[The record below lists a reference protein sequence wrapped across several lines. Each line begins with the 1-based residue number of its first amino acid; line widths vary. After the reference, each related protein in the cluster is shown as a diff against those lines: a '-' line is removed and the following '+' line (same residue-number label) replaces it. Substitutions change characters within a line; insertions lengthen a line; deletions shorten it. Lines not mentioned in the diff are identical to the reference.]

1 MKSKV
6 AERILA
12 KIPEETKIFVDKYA
26 DLVVLINSVLREK
39 GLTQKAL
46 ADQLDKRPSEINK
59 WLSGEHNFTLKSLA
73 KLEAELGVTL
83 IEIPKPNKA
92 EREFTLNNGTTLK
105 VYVNKESAL
114 KQESPAQ
121 TGWVTAGT
129 MEQTYELA
137 YGG

>member
-26 DLVVLINSVLREK
+26 DLVVLINSVLKEK

-46 ADQLDKRPSEINK
+46 ADQLDKRPSEIHK

-83 IEIPKPNKA
+83 IEIPKPQKA
-92 EREFTLNNGTTLK
+92 ERVLETEEK
-105 VYVNKESAL
+105 A
-114 KQESPAQ
+114 
-121 TGWVTAGT
+121 TA
-129 MEQTYELA
+129 
-137 YGG
+137 